1 MTETNQYK
9 QEPDEDEI
17 DLLALAKTVWNNR
30 KKVISI
36 TLIFMVLGLFVAIL
50 SPKEFTASS
59 AFIPQTA
66 ESGKAGGSLSGL
78 ASLAG
83 INLGGISGGSE
94 IPPALY
100 PKFVGS
106 VPFKKA
112 LLEAEISLPGSGE
125 KVSYRQYFTEI
136 YSPGVLA
143 LFKEYTVGLPGKI
156 IKAIKGGDEG
166 SFLPSEGGELLSV
179 SQEEFE
185 LFKILDNQ
193 LAVTPNDKEGFV
205 SISFVMP
212 DPIMAAQMAKYA
224 ETLLQKEVIAYKIQN
239 AREQLKYTEI
249 QFEEK
254 KTEFEKIQSRL
265 ANFRDRNQNIVSASV
280 NNELQRLEAEY
291 NFAFS
296 IYTELAKQL
305 EQAKLQVSKDT
316 PIFSVIQPVTIPT
329 EKSAPKRPLILVIFT
344 ILGFILGLGSVFGAE
359 FLKGVKEQWKETEGK
374 V

>member
-1 MTETNQYK
+1 MSDINK
-9 QEPDEDEI
+9 QNLEQVSEDEI

-30 KKVISI
+30 RKVISI
-36 TLIFMVLGLFVAIL
+36 TLLFMVLGFFVAIL

-66 ESGKAGGSLSGL
+66 ESGNAGGSLSGL

-112 LLEAEISLPGSGE
+112 LLDADISLPGSHE
-125 KVSYRQYFTEI
+125 KVTYRQYFNEI
-136 YSPGVLA
+136 YSPGVLG
-143 LFKEYTVGLPGKI
+143 LLKQYTLGLPGKI
-156 IKAIKGGDEG
+156 IKAIKGDTNSGLDG
-166 SFLPSEGGELLSV
+166 QQGELLSV

-185 LFKILDNQ
+185 LFKILDDQ
-193 LAVTPNDKEGFV
+193 LAVTPNEKEGFV

-224 ETLLQKEVIAYKIQN
+224 ESLLQKEVIAYKIQN
-239 AREQLKYTEI
+239 AREQLKFTEG

-329 EKSAPKRPLILVIFT
+329 EKSAPKRPLILIVFT
-344 ILGFILGLGSVFGAE
+344 IIGIVLGLGAVFGSE
-359 FLKGVKEQWKETEGK
+359 FLNNVKEQWKSI
-374 V
+374 

>member
-1 MTETNQYK
+1 MTNQ
-9 QEPDEDEI
+9 QVPIPSQPTGPSEDEI
-17 DLLALAKTVWNNR
+17 DLLALAKTVWINR
-30 KKVISI
+30 KKVLTF
-36 TLIFMVLGLFVAIL
+36 TLGFMLVGLVVALL
-50 SPKEFTASS
+50 SPKEYTASS

-66 ESGKAGGSLSGL
+66 ESGKSGGGLSGL

-83 INLGGISGGSE
+83 INLGGMSAGSE

-100 PKFVGS
+100 PKFVNA

-112 LLEAEISLPGSGE
+112 LLEAEITLPDSGE
-125 KVSYRQYFTEI
+125 KVTYRKYYTEI
-136 YSPGVLA
+136 YSPGILGI
-143 LFKEYTVGLPGKI
+143 LKSYTIGLPGKI
-156 IKAIKGGDEG
+156 LAAIRGEAETGL
-166 SFLPSEGGELLSV
+166 SSEKGELIRI

-185 LFKILDNQ
+185 LFKILESQ

-212 DPIMAAQMAKYA
+212 DPVMAAEMAKAA
-224 ETLLQKEVIAYKIQN
+224 EALLQKEVIAYKIQN
-239 AREQLKYTEI
+239 AREQLKFTET

-254 KTEFEKIQSRL
+254 KEEFEKIQNRL

-316 PIFSVIQPVTIPT
+316 PIFSVIQPVTVPT
-329 EKSAPKRPLILVIFT
+329 EKSAPKRPLILIIFMFSGIILGIGVIF
-344 ILGFILGLGSVFGAE
+344 GSS
-359 FLKGVKEQWKETEGK
+359 FLKGLQEQWNSPE
-374 V
+374 